1 MFLSATVWG
10 LRHLSNHRLLCSSKG
25 HKPTALSYH
34 LINGSF
40 PGNAKFPGSEGLGS
54 CRFQIQTIRVRRS
67 IVHLRTVQ
75 FPGIPR
81 AWRSKGVKQGQ
92 SPGPGGEISAWQPLR
107 CAMHIQGYA
116 LHTQARVGGN
126 RWINMHIQERTQP
139 QDGDKG

>member
-25 HKPTALSYH
+25 HKPTALRYH

-81 AWRSKGVKQGQ
+81 AWGLREGKARISFRAQCKDLGV
-92 SPGPGGEISAWQPLR
+92 AAYWVR
-107 CAMHIQGYA
+107 HA
-116 LHTQARVGGN
+116 HTGVCTAHTGACG
-126 RWINMHIQERTQP
+126 W
-139 QDGDKG
+139 G